1 MRLGLKQKKKI
12 SKKFQPGLRIQ
23 LTMPFVVLILLSVG
37 IVAFLSYNFSVKT
50 TTDELSKSV
59 EQQMFG
65 LNHTFDMYFEFMENM
80 LSWMTEHTSVIEY
93 SDDDY
98 VDLYNYLEETQNLNS
113 DIRAVYAGYDRTEE
127 IIIYPYDND
136 IGNVNPKERVW
147 YQNAVEKEGEV
158 IWTEPY
164 EDALS
169 GEPIISAAK
178 GIYRYGDFVGVAGI
192 DVSTGTLLNLFAD
205 IEIGENGYAI
215 VVDQNGTLITS
226 PDPSRIGENISEEH
240 FFEKMLAQ
248 GDQGVIESNFD
259 GKEVIIGFIKNPT
272 TNWYLAGV
280 IDKSEFA
287 EKANVIIPPILLTL
301 FIVLTITIIAAT
313 FVTNRITKPISQLQQ
328 AMKTVE
334 EGDLTASFSLKRQD
348 ELGMLSRSFNHMV
361 NEMRTVI
368 NRISENSLKIAD
380 ASQNLVASS
389 EENTASSNEVAKTM
403 EEIAAGASE
412 QADLTEQN
420 AEAFHTLS
428 AVISDIKEKNE
439 EMHKKAQDMGE
450 LSVSGLRT
458 LKALAIQ
465 SAETKDFANRV
476 IQASEQLN
484 EQSMNVNTIVDKIAE
499 IAGQTN
505 LLALNASIE
514 AARAGEH
521 GHGFSV
527 VASEVGK
534 LAEETT
540 EALKE
545 IAGIVS
551 NMQDE
556 TKQSMDLVGK
566 MIELYEEQNDIV
578 SETGQSF
585 MAISNSVNENNEMT
599 EEIMQL
605 TNTIVEKE
613 KQLMKSTEN
622 YASISEDTAAG
633 TEEISAAIEEQTAA
647 MEQLTHLASEL
658 ESIASDMQEEIKR
671 FNIG

>member
-301 FIVLTITIIAAT
+301 FIVLTITSIAAT

-361 NEMRTVI
+361 NKMRTVI

-585 MAISNSVNENNEMT
+585 MAISNSVNENNEIT

>member
-1 MRLGLKQKKKI
+1 
-12 SKKFQPGLRIQ
+12 
-23 LTMPFVVLILLSVG
+23 MPFVVLILLSVG

-192 DVSTGTLLNLFAD
+192 DVSTGTLLNLLAD

-240 FFEKMLAQ
+240 FFAKMLAQ

-301 FIVLTITIIAAT
+301 FIVLTITVIAAT

>member
-301 FIVLTITIIAAT
+301 FIVLTITSIAAT

-585 MAISNSVNENNEMT
+585 MAISNSVNENNEIT

>member
-1 MRLGLKQKKKI
+1 
-12 SKKFQPGLRIQ
+12 
-23 LTMPFVVLILLSVG
+23 MPFVVLILLSVG

-301 FIVLTITIIAAT
+301 FIVLTITSIAAT

>member
-301 FIVLTITIIAAT
+301 FIVLTITSIAAT

>member
-1 MRLGLKQKKKI
+1 
-12 SKKFQPGLRIQ
+12 
-23 LTMPFVVLILLSVG
+23 MPFVVLILLSVG

-80 LSWMTEHTSVIEY
+80 LSRMTEHTSVIEY

-301 FIVLTITIIAAT
+301 FIVLTITSIAAT

>member
-301 FIVLTITIIAAT
+301 FIVLTITSIAAT

-439 EMHKKAQDMGE
+439 EMHKKAQEMGE

-458 LKALAIQ
+458 LKSLAIQ

>member
-1 MRLGLKQKKKI
+1 MRLGLKEKKKK
-12 SKKFQPGLRIQ
+12 SKKIQPGLRIQ

-37 IVAFLSYNFSVKT
+37 IVAFFSYNFSVKT

-80 LSWMTEHTSVIEY
+80 LSRMAEHTSVIEY

-98 VDLYNYLEETQNLNS
+98 VDLYNYLEETQNLSS
-113 DIRAVYAGYDRTEE
+113 DIKAVYAGYDRTEE

-136 IGNVNPKERVW
+136 IRNVNPKERVW

-164 EDALS
+164 DDALT
-169 GEPIISAAK
+169 GEPVISAAK
-178 GIYRYGDFVGVAGI
+178 GIYRYDDFVGVAGI
-192 DVSTGTLLNLFAD
+192 DVSTGTLLNLLAD

-240 FFEKMLAQ
+240 FFAEMLAQ

-287 EKANVIIPPILLTL
+287 EKANVIIPPILLSL
-301 FIVLTITIIAAT
+301 FIVLTITIIAAA

-334 EGDLTASFSLKRQD
+334 EGDLTASFSLQRQD

-428 AVISDIKEKNE
+428 AVIADIKEKNE
-439 EMHKKAQDMGE
+439 EMYKKAQDMGE

-458 LKALAIQ
+458 LKSLAIQ

-484 EQSMNVNTIVDKIAE
+484 EQSMNVNTIVDKIAD

-545 IAGIVS
+545 IADIVS

-566 MIELYEEQNDIV
+566 MIELFEEQNDII

-585 MAISNSVNENNEMT
+585 MAISNSVNENSEMT
-599 EEIMQL
+599 EEIMEL

-633 TEEISAAIEEQTAA
+633 TEEISAAIEEQSAA

-658 ESIASDMQEEIKR
+658 DSIASDMQEEIKR

>member
-147 YQNAVEKEGEV
+147 YQNALEKEGEV

-301 FIVLTITIIAAT
+301 FIVLTITSIAAT